1 MRGTGGGELSLG
13 PEYLRARGSD
23 VEREEAMRD
32 GSLWSMCPLGETKE
46 KRGGG
51 FFLLPVV
58 ARVLPGENDRGRKH
72 RADFPG

>member
-1 MRGTGGGELSLG
+1 MGLRRG
-13 PEYLRARGSD
+13 AR
-23 VEREEAMRD
+23 RD
-32 GSLWSMCPLGETKE
+32 DAGRKPLEQMPLGETKE
-46 KRGGG
+46 NRGGG